1 MVRRPV
7 APPVAPASMVRDLP
21 IRWRRQ
27 KAPDVDQE
35 HFEFLL
41 ANCVREVGLS
51 HAFILGEYANMRKT
65 YAVRGST
72 LVLVCM

>member
-7 APPVAPASMVRDLP
+7 APASMVLP
-21 IRWRRQ
+21 IRGRRQ
-27 KAPDVDQE
+27 KVPDADQE
-35 HFEFLL
+35 HLEFLL
-41 ANCVREVGLS
+41 ANYVREVGVS
-51 HAFILGEYANMRKT
+51 HAFVLGEYADMWKT